1 MPGTISRER
10 GSNASAASALSVR
23 RGHEQRKPAERLPAR
38 CCPGMPH
45 IPACLHLHKVQAQAP
60 LSTFMDRLTIGMLA
74 VATGVKITTIRYYE
88 RAGLMV
94 SPPRSAGG
102 HRNYTNVHRQRLLF
116 IRKARQLEFSIQD
129 IRSLLLLAEPAG
141 PSCREVQRVA
151 AAHLQELR
159 RKISALAKL
168 EALLAGAV
176 AHCSGNASPP
186 CPVLELLN
194 GAD

>member
-1 MPGTISRER
+1 
-10 GSNASAASALSVR
+10 
-23 RGHEQRKPAERLPAR
+23 
-38 CCPGMPH
+38 
-45 IPACLHLHKVQAQAP
+45 
-60 LSTFMDRLTIGMLA
+60 MDRLTIGMLA
-74 VATGVKITTIRYYE
+74 AATGVKITTIRYYE

-102 HRNYTNVHRQRLLF
+102 HRNYTNVHRRRLLF

-176 AHCSGNASPP
+176 AHCSGNASPR